1 MAYFAL
7 EYRYADPEKRAAVR
21 PRHLD
26 YLRGLHADGKLV
38 MAGPLQDAGDT
49 KGALVVYRAADAEE
63 AQRLVAEDPYTREG
77 VSADATLREWTVV
90 IGADE

>member
-7 EYRYADPEKRAAVR
+7 EYRYTDPERRAAVR

-26 YLRGLHADGKLV
+26 YLRRLHAEGKLV
-38 MAGPLQDAGDT
+38 MAGPVADAS
-49 KGALVVYRAADAEE
+49 GALVVYRAADTAEAE
-63 AQRLVAEDPYTREG
+63 RLVAEDPYTREG

>member
-7 EYRYADPEKRAAVR
+7 EYRYTDPEKRAAVR

-26 YLRGLHADGKLV
+26 YLRRLHADGKLV
-38 MAGPLQDAGDT
+38 MAGPVADAS
-49 KGALVVYRAADAEE
+49 GALVVYRAADAAE
-63 AQRLVAEDPYTREG
+63 AQQLVAEDPYTREG

>member
-26 YLRGLHADGKLV
+26 YLRQLHADGKLV
-38 MAGPLQDAGDT
+38 MAGPVDGAS
-49 KGALVVYRAADAEE
+49 GALVVYRAADVAE

-77 VSADATLREWTVV
+77 VSAGATLREWTVV
-90 IGADE
+90 IGGDE

>member
-38 MAGPLQDAGDT
+38 MAGPLQDAA
-49 KGALVVYRAADAEE
+49 GALVVYRAADAEE
-63 AQRLVAEDPYTREG
+63 AQRLVADDPYTREG